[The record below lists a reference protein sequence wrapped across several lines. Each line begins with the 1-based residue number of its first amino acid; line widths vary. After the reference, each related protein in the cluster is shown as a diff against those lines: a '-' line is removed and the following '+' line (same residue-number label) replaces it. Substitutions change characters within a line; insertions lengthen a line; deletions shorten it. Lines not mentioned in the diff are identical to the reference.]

1 MTVDCGNQ
9 RDPTDDSALA
19 ASGRALPRTPTDYA
33 HEFMMLLSLC
43 YAAQGARALR
53 EDALRE
59 ITRLRQRFD
68 PSWFDDDCY
77 DPDDYDPT
85 LDGYA
90 VPDEIRDRDLISAAL
105 DRLGGMVGRG
115 EFAAAVAE
123 IDALIFVRDQ
133 RAIDLA
139 YKLAQGMK

>member
-1 MTVDCGNQ
+1 MTVDRGPGRDHAAAMAAAGN
-9 RDPTDDSALA
+9 
-19 ASGRALPRTPTDYA
+19 ALPRTPTDYA

-43 YAAQGARALR
+43 YAAQGARVLR
-53 EDALRE
+53 EDALSE
-59 ITRLRQRFD
+59 IDRLAARFD

-90 VPDEIRDRDLISAAL
+90 VPDEIRDRDLIMAAL
-105 DRLGGMVGRG
+105 DRTGQMI
-115 EFAAAVAE
+115 AAGKFNDAVAE
-123 IDALIFVRDQ
+123 IDALIFVRDR